1 MYFHNRVTILIR
13 SAILLGSGVF
23 LMACESD
30 LKNVRKLTETSFAP
44 SGSVDSIH
52 LKYTDSGRIK
62 SVLKSPKM
70 LDFSVISHP
79 YTEFP
84 KGIHLTL
91 FDENGNKSTIVAN
104 YAISYKKTKIIDLQ
118 GNVIITSYD
127 GKKLETSQ
135 LYYDQKNEWF
145 FTEKPFKYTDEIGGY
160 LEGPGVD
167 FSKDFKVFN
176 MQRSKGEVN
185 SID

>member
-1 MYFHNRVTILIR
+1 
-13 SAILLGSGVF
+13 
-23 LMACESD
+23 MACESD

-70 LDFSVISHP
+70 LDFSAISHP

-91 FDENGNKSTIVAN
+91 FEENGNKSTIVAN

-118 GNVIITSYD
+118 GNVIIKSYD
-127 GKKLETSQ
+127 GKKL
-135 LYYDQKNEWF
+135 
-145 FTEKPFKYTDEIGGY
+145 
-160 LEGPGVD
+160 
-167 FSKDFKVFN
+167 
-176 MQRSKGEVN
+176 
-185 SID
+185 

>member
-1 MYFHNRVTILIR
+1 MYFHNCVTILIR
-13 SAILLGSGVF
+13 SAILLASGVF
-23 LMACESD
+23 LLACESD

-70 LDFSVISHP
+70 LD
-79 YTEFP
+79 
-84 KGIHLTL
+84 LTL
-91 FDENGNKSTIVAN
+91 FEENGNKSTIVAN

>member
-1 MYFHNRVTILIR
+1 MRFQNCLTSPIK
-13 SAILLGSGVF
+13 SAFALVGVLVLL
-23 LMACESD
+23 ACESD

-62 SVLKSPKM
+62 SILKSPKM
-70 LDFSVISHP
+70 LDYSAISHP
-79 YTEFP
+79 FTEFP
-84 KGIHLTL
+84 KGVHLTL
-91 FDENGNKSTIVAN
+91 IDENGNKSTIVAN
-104 YAISYKKTKIIDLQ
+104 YAISFKKTKIIDLQ
-118 GNVIITSYD
+118 GTVVITAQD

-145 FTEKPFKYTDEIGGY
+145 FTEKPFKYTDEAGGY

-167 FSKDFKVFN
+167 FSKDFKIFN
-176 MQRSKGEVN
+176 MQRSSGEVN

>member
-70 LDFSVISHP
+70 LDFSAISHP

-91 FDENGNKSTIVAN
+91 FD
-104 YAISYKKTKIIDLQ
+104 
-118 GNVIITSYD
+118 
-127 GKKLETSQ
+127 
-135 LYYDQKNEWF
+135 
-145 FTEKPFKYTDEIGGY
+145 
-160 LEGPGVD
+160 
-167 FSKDFKVFN
+167 
-176 MQRSKGEVN
+176 
-185 SID
+185 

>member
-1 MYFHNRVTILIR
+1 MYFHNCLTILIR
-13 SAILLGSGVF
+13 SAILLASGVF

-70 LDFSVISHP
+70 LDFSAISHP

-91 FDENGNKSTIVAN
+91 FEENGNKSTIVAN

>member
-1 MYFHNRVTILIR
+1 
-13 SAILLGSGVF
+13 
-23 LMACESD
+23 
-30 LKNVRKLTETSFAP
+30 
-44 SGSVDSIH
+44 
-52 LKYTDSGRIK
+52 
-62 SVLKSPKM
+62 M
-70 LDFSVISHP
+70 LDFSAISHP

-91 FDENGNKSTIVAN
+91 FEENGNKSTIVAN

>member
-1 MYFHNRVTILIR
+1 
-13 SAILLGSGVF
+13 
-23 LMACESD
+23 
-30 LKNVRKLTETSFAP
+30 
-44 SGSVDSIH
+44 
-52 LKYTDSGRIK
+52 
-62 SVLKSPKM
+62 M
-70 LDFSVISHP
+70 LDFAAVSHP
-79 YTEFP
+79 FTEFP

-91 FDENGNKSTIVAN
+91 MDENGKQSTIIAD

-118 GNVIITSYD
+118 GRVIITSHD

-145 FTEKPFKYTDEIGGY
+145 FTEKPFKYTDEVGGY

-167 FSKDFKVFN
+167 FSKDFKIFN
-176 MQRSKGEVN
+176 MQRSSGEVN